1 MRIKNRGKENS
12 GNAREGQSSSEAYT
26 VQSHFAKKIIRAFS
40 IVLDVLE
47 KLLPK
52 KKEAYFTTIQPNFQD
67 TTSTVST
74 GLAKTF
80 NCFFSVS

>member
-12 GNAREGQSSSEAYT
+12 RNEREGQSSSEAYT

-40 IVLDVLE
+40 IVSEVFE

-52 KKEAYFTTIQPNFQD
+52 KKKEAYFYLSFVLLCFLFKLI
-67 TTSTVST
+67 
-74 GLAKTF
+74 F
-80 NCFFSVS
+80 NSL

>member
-52 KKEAYFTTIQPNFQD
+52 KKEAYFYLSFVLLFFIFK
-67 TTSTVST
+67 
-74 GLAKTF
+74 LIF
-80 NCFFSVS
+80 NSL